1 MPRKKGVLYGAE
13 KPRIFTPPL
22 RRITRSTSLGFE
34 AIEFAESVLGM
45 TLFPWQR
52 FFLKRCLEIL
62 PDGRP
67 RFRVIVLMAARQQGK
82 TEIIKILTL
91 WKMYIQGATL
101 TLGTAQKLDD
111 AEEVWKEVLAEVQE
125 NPFLSAEVERVD
137 RKSGATAFTLVGDRR
152 YKISTANRKGG
163 RGRSVDGFVVIDELR
178 EQTDWQAWSALSKT
192 TMAKATGQVIAMS
205 NAGDA
210 GSVVLRTMRDRNI
223 KAIEDGTAKSVGHFE
238 YSAPE
243 DCAIDDREAW
253 AQANP
258 SLGWNPALT
267 EDVIEAA
274 MESDPESEFRMEV
287 LCQWWERSSSS
298 MFPEGK
304 WVEKMDVDSDIT
316 DESPLVVSIAA
327 WQKERTVGHAS
338 ISVAGLR
345 SDGDIHTEVVSA
357 RPGLD
362 WVVDR
367 AVDIYETAEADSMV
381 IQARGSVAS
390 RWIAELRDR
399 GVNVVELGGGDIT
412 IAHGTFYQ
420 EIMAGPDAPRR
431 IWHIGQENLTMA
443 VNEAAIKPLGGMW
456 VFDLDHDTVDIDPL
470 IGCVQATWGLR
481 EMLTKAKR
489 RSAYADSGLVVV

>member
-1 MPRKKGVLYGAE
+1 MPRKKGVLHGATR
-13 KPRIFTPPL
+13 PRIFTPPL
-22 RRITRSTSLGFE
+22 RRLTRTTTLGFE
-34 AIEFAESVLGM
+34 AIEFAETVLGVE
-45 TLFPWQR
+45 LFPWQKD
-52 FFLKRCLEIL
+52 FLKRCLEVL

-67 RFRVIVLMAARQQGK
+67 RFRTILLMAARQQGK
-82 TEIIKILTL
+82 TLIIKVLTL
-91 WKMYIQGATL
+91 WKMYVQGATL

-125 NPFLSAEVERVD
+125 NPFLNAEIERVD
-137 RKSGATAFTLVGDRR
+137 RKNGSTAFTLVGGQR
-152 YKISTANRKGG
+152 YKVAAANRKGG

-210 GSVVLRTMRDRNI
+210 GSVVLRTMRERNLQ
-223 KAIEDGTAKSVGHFE
+223 AIEDGTAKSVGHFE
-238 YSAPE
+238 YSAPD

-258 SLGWNPALT
+258 SMGWNPALT
-267 EDVIEAA
+267 EEVIEAA
-274 MESDPESEFRMEV
+274 LESDPEPEFRMEV

-298 MFPEGK
+298 MFPGES
-304 WVEKMDVDSDIT
+304 WLSKMDVESDIT

-338 ISVAGLR
+338 ICVAGLR
-345 SDGDIHTEVVSA
+345 QDGDIHTEVVSA

-367 AVDIYETAEADSMV
+367 AVDIYETAEAESMV

-390 RWIAELRDR
+390 RWISELRDR
-399 GVNVVELGGGDIT
+399 GVNVVELGGGEIT

-420 EIMAGPDAPRR
+420 EVMAGPDAPRR
-431 IWHIGQENLTMA
+431 VWHIGQENLTMA
-443 VNEAAIKPLGGMW
+443 ANEAAIKPLGGMW
-456 VFDLDHDTVDIDPL
+456 VFDLNHDTIDIDPL

-481 EMLTKAKR
+481 ELLTKQRR
-489 RSAYADSGLVVV
+489 RSAYEADGLLVV